1 MLDRKIGIRQFD
13 RSTLADLLQG
23 SGPERAMTL
32 GRWLESESFAGNL
45 TAVWSLDQWGN
56 HGFLPNLLTGS
67 DSAITDLL
75 AWSKVYLQGIGP
87 LTGIMR
93 VMTGIE
99 LQRVFESHPPIDL
112 CVESLAPIIAICAG
126 EVLARYGAS
135 ASEQLL
141 ATSTVSN
148 TLSFSL
154 FRAQFVAPALER
166 DEVVRRWRAVQS
178 GSLDQE
184 YDRITG
190 LVIEMT
196 DNAIRLLFQR
206 DRWGKSY
213 HYNRTFDF
221 GEARSLS
228 MSDLRHVIPA
238 PVSRLFPDAFWEHLE
253 ELGAEQLV
261 DMLDKIGP
269 VLERTRDDTS
279 ASDRAELLA
288 KLISRTN
295 PEIDNQLELARPML
309 ASLPEIGLW
318 LAKYVADQSPG
329 KLLSVNKGV
338 GWKLAAR
345 LSSRFDPL
353 TLPSADLTWQ
363 ELQLGASSADM
374 SERKRPSYRA
384 VEIFSGHT
392 VSRQTAHS
400 STLVEPAEKVTRRR
414 SSRSK
419 IQSPQEILAH
429 AEQNL
434 EEALYTLQKLRRR
447 KY

>member
-1 MLDRKIGIRQFD
+1 MLDRKIGIREFD

-23 SGPERAMTL
+23 RGPERSMTL
-32 GRWLESESFAGNL
+32 GRWLDNESFTGNP

-56 HGFLPNLLTGS
+56 HGFLPNLLIGS

-87 LTGIMR
+87 LTGVMR
-93 VMTGIE
+93 VLTGTE
-99 LQRVFESHPPIDL
+99 FQRLFGARPPINL
-112 CVESLAPIIAICAG
+112 CVESLAPIIAICTG

-141 ATSTVSN
+141 TASTVSN

-154 FRAQFVAPALER
+154 FRAQFVAPELER
-166 DEVVRRWRAVQS
+166 DEVVRRWRAVQN

-184 YDRITG
+184 YDRITS
-190 LVIEMT
+190 LVMEMT
-196 DNAIRLLFQR
+196 DEAVRLLFQHG
-206 DRWGKSY
+206 RWSKSY
-213 HYNRTFDF
+213 NYNQTFDF
-221 GEARSLS
+221 GEARGLS
-228 MSDLRHVIPA
+228 MSHFRHVIPA
-238 PVSRLFPDAFWEHLE
+238 SASRLFPDAFWEHLE
-253 ELGAEQLV
+253 EFGAEQLV
-261 DMLDKIGP
+261 GILDEIGP

-279 ASDRAELLA
+279 ASDRAALLA

-309 ASLPEIGLW
+309 TSLPEIGLW
-318 LAKYVADQSPG
+318 LTKYVAEQSPG

-345 LSSRFDPL
+345 LSSWFDPL
-353 TLPSADLTWQ
+353 ALPSADITWQ
-363 ELQLGASSADM
+363 ELQLSGSSADM

-384 VEIFSGHT
+384 VEIFPGHA
-392 VSRQTAHS
+392 VSRHAVNS
-400 STLVEPAEKVTRRR
+400 STLVETAEKVTRRR

-434 EEALYTLQKLRRR
+434 EEVLYTLQKLRRS